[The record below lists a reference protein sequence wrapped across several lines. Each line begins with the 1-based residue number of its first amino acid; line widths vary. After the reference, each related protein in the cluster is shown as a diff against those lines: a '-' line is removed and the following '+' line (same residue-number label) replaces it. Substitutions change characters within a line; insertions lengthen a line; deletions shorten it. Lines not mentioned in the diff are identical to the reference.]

1 MKNDILSLRNLSAK
15 QILNILDLASNLK
28 EQLLTY
34 GANAKY
40 LEGKILGMVFQKPS
54 TRTRISFETAMLQLG
69 GNAINLSFNDLQLSR
84 GESIE
89 DTARTLSLYLDILM
103 ARVYDHSDIE
113 KLSENAK
120 IPIING
126 LSDLFHPCQILADFL
141 TIFEYKR
148 KFKDL
153 RLAFIGDG
161 NNICNDLLLGC
172 PKMGMDIR
180 VATPIGFE
188 PLDWVTEI
196 ARENAILNNT
206 DLLITSDPVEAITD
220 ADVVV
225 TDTYISIGKENEH
238 DRREKIFL
246 PAYQVN
252 SDLVQHAKKDFIF
265 MHCLPAKREK
275 EVSSSIIDGFH
286 SVVWSE
292 AENRLHTQKA
302 LLLMLLRP
310 EFYNI
315 SGLSD

>member
-1 MKNDILSLRNLSAK
+1 M
-15 QILNILDLASNLK
+15 DLASNLK

-120 IPIING
+120 IPVING

-161 NNICNDLLLGC
+161 NNVCNDLLLGC

-196 ARENAILNNT
+196 ARENAILHNT

>member
-161 NNICNDLLLGC
+161 NNVCNDLLLGC

-196 ARENAILNNT
+196 ARENAILHNT

>member
-161 NNICNDLLLGC
+161 NNVCNDLLLGC

-310 EFYNI
+310 EFYNL

>member
-1 MKNDILSLRNLSAK
+1 
-15 QILNILDLASNLK
+15 
-28 EQLLTY
+28 
-34 GANAKY
+34 
-40 LEGKILGMVFQKPS
+40 
-54 TRTRISFETAMLQLG
+54 MLQLG

-120 IPIING
+120 IPVING

-141 TIFEYKR
+141 TIFEYKK

-161 NNICNDLLLGC
+161 NNVCNDLLLGC

-196 ARENAILNNT
+196 ARENAILHNT

>member
-310 EFYNI
+310 EFYNL